1 MKVSMRQ
8 LTTISV
14 LMSMFAITGPTRTF
28 GAGPTEVILAS
39 GKLEGRFLAGSL
51 FHIDE
56 FWIRVSTD
64 TEFNRWLSEGLKHN
78 VVVLLTTNP
87 DR

>member
-1 MKVSMRQ
+1 MLVA
-8 LTTISV
+8 LFVI
-14 LMSMFAITGPTRTF
+14 AGATRTF
-28 GAGPTEVILAS
+28 AAESTEVILAS

-56 FWIRVSTD
+56 FWIRVSTG

-78 VVVLLTTNP
+78 VVVLLTTNS